1 MKSNLK
7 KRSKKFNHAPEK
19 NLVLKQRAIYDIVLA
34 VIVAIAVVA
43 MFIFIIKGI
52 LTKDEE
58 QDKITSKDYVAVL
71 KDNKWGVIDSER
83 RNCNRSSLWRND
95 YYTKQQK

>member
-1 MKSNLK
+1 MSRG
-7 KRSKKFNHAPEK
+7 KRSNRGRRYEEPKL
-19 NLVLKQRAIYDIVLA
+19 NLRKVLA

-52 LTKDEE
+52 LTKDQE